1 MKKIFLSLA
10 FVLATS
16 SLLNANSINDNEQK
30 SVFNDCDAVYFAV
43 RDAVIGVTGDLI
55 LGITAAIRAEEAC
68 LEANE
73 ELTLLV
79 D

>member
-1 MKKIFLSLA
+1 MKKVLLSLA

-16 SLLNANSINDNEQK
+16 NLLNANTNNKITE
-30 SVFNDCDAVYFAV
+30 FNDCDAVYFAV
-43 RDAVIGVTGDLI
+43 RDVVTAITGDLI

-73 ELTLLV
+73 V
-79 D
+79 FRKIY

>member
-1 MKKIFLSLA
+1 MKKVLLSLA

-16 SLLNANSINDNEQK
+16 SLLNANTNNKNSE
-30 SVFNDCDAVYFAV
+30 FNDCDAVYFAV
-43 RDAVIGVTGDLI
+43 RDAVTSITGDLI

-73 ELTLLV
+73 ELRII

>member
-1 MKKIFLSLA
+1 MKKVFLSLA

-16 SLLNANSINDNEQK
+16 SLLNANTNNKTSE
-30 SVFNDCDAVYFAV
+30 SNDCDAVYFAV
-43 RDAVIGVTGDLI
+43 RDAVTSITGDLI

-73 ELTLLV
+73 ELRII